1 MIFIR
6 RKRQHHP
13 SEGDEHT
20 ISQWSRRLVSPTT
33 SAMRLLITVC
43 VLAGLGSAE
52 PAPANLIA
60 NVAGRTT
67 TSLDGT
73 WNAIVDP
80 YDGGVGA
87 RFYQNAKPRSK
98 NDLVE
103 YDFDASPK
111 LNVPGDWNSQR
122 ESLFLYEGTVWYQRY
137 FSYSKHPHSRL
148 FLYFGAANYVARV
161 WVNGEKV
168 GEHVG
173 GFTPFNFE
181 VTSNV
186 VEGENSVV
194 VEVNDVR
201 EADGIPAR
209 NTDWWNYGGLTR
221 SVDLIEVPENFI
233 QDYFLQLAK
242 NSQDTIAGWVRLNG
256 APQGTKIT
264 IEIPELHL
272 KEAVPTDAD
281 GLGEFKFPARPQ
293 LWSPE
298 NPKLYSVVVSAAGDT
313 IKDEIGFRSIETRGT
328 QILLNG
334 KPIFLRGVSMHEEAA
349 FRGGRAFSE
358 EDDKVLL
365 GWAHELGCNFVRFA
379 HYPYNEAMTR
389 LADRMGLLVWSEI
402 PVYWSIAW
410 ENPGTLENAKDQ
422 LRDEID
428 RDHNRASVILWSLS
442 NETPPSETGR
452 TEFIKSL
459 ALYARQL
466 DPTRLLTSA
475 LNHTDKTGP
484 DIRTLNDPLGQY
496 LDVLGLNEYVGWYEG
511 KVEDTDRIQWQ
522 SSYQK
527 PLILSEFGAGAVAGK
542 HGDAETRF
550 TEEYQ
555 ANLFDH
561 QINML
566 KKIPFLAG
574 MSPWVLMDFHS
585 PRRMLP
591 GIQDFYN
598 RKGLISNR
606 GQRKKAF
613 YVLQRVL
620 SSERD

>member
-1 MIFIR
+1 MILIR
-6 RKRQHHP
+6 RKDRRP
-13 SEGDEHT
+13 GEHVQGFQQT
-20 ISQWSRRLVSPTT
+20 ISRPTLAT
-33 SAMRLLITVC
+33 RLLVALC
-43 VLAGLGSAE
+43 MLAGLAFAE
-52 PAPANLIA
+52 PGPTNLIA
-60 NVAGRTT
+60 NVEGRTT

-73 WNAIVDP
+73 WNTIVDP
-80 YDGGVGA
+80 YEGGVGA

-103 YDFDASPK
+103 YDFDASQK
-111 LNVPGDWNSQR
+111 LAVPGDWNSQR

-137 FSYSKHPHSRL
+137 FPYSKGPRSRL
-148 FLYFGAANYVARV
+148 FLYFGAANYIARV

-201 EADGIPAR
+201 QADGIPAL

-221 SVDLIEVPENFI
+221 SVDLIEVPESFI
-233 QDYFLQLAK
+233 QDYFVQLAK
-242 NSQDTIAGWVRLNG
+242 NSQETIGGWVRLNG
-256 APQGTKIT
+256 ASQGNKIT

-272 KEAVPTDAD
+272 KEAATADAN
-281 GLGEFKFPARPQ
+281 GLGKFSFPAKPQ

-298 NPKLYSVVVSAAGDT
+298 NPKVYEVVISAAGDT
-313 IKDEIGFRSIETRGT
+313 VKDEIGFRSIETRGT

-334 KPIFLRGVSMHEEAA
+334 KPIFLRGISMHEEAA

-365 GWAHELGCNFVRFA
+365 GWARELGCNFVRFA

-402 PVYWSIAW
+402 SVYWSIAW
-410 ENPGTLENAKDQ
+410 ENPDTLENAKEQ

-459 ALYARQL
+459 AQYARQL

-475 LNHTDKTGP
+475 LNHTDKTGA
-484 DIRTLNDPLGQY
+484 DTRTLNDPLGEY

-542 HGDAETRF
+542 HGDSDTRF

-606 GQRKKAF
+606 GQKKKAF
-613 YVLQRVL
+613 YVLQKFYQQK
-620 SSERD
+620 EIEK